1 MSATPWAR
9 QKAEEGEEDKGHKQ
23 HSWNDPQKTKTLVRR
38 KHPNIK

>member
-23 HSWNDPQKTKTLVRR
+23 QVGMTPKKPKPW
-38 KHPNIK
+38 